1 MTQDITKQVF
11 LHIEFTKTGED
22 VDITIKRTLSLVP
35 YHLVETIQDGLVFP
49 IGDSLAR
56 HIDEDGVFHGII
68 HCLLIFKDDREEPF
82 LEIQLLE
89 VSKLD

>member
-35 YHLVETIQDGLVFP
+35 YDLVETIQDGLVSP
-49 IGDSLAR
+49 IGDSLASL
-56 HIDEDGVFHGII
+56 IDEDGVYHGLI
-68 HCLLIFKDDREEPF
+68 HCLLIFKDDHEEPF

-89 VSKLD
+89 VSKLG

>member
-11 LHIEFTKTGED
+11 LHIEFTKTGGD

-56 HIDEDGVFHGII
+56 HIDEDGVFQGII
-68 HCLLIFKDDREEPF
+68 HCLLIFKDGREEPF
-82 LEIQLLE
+82 FFFFLLD